1 LHGKQKDILLV
12 ERTILNFIQKLS
24 GISTLTKQYSTILD
38 KYKVGLL
45 DTRKTN
51 PGHRILEKYATS
63 CGGGYN
69 HRMNLSDRIL
79 IKDNH
84 LASHHIDSAN
94 KFSGFMKKIV
104 QKAEKDI
111 VEVEID
117 QIDYLIPAI
126 EAEVDAVLLDNFTPE
141 EVKQAV
147 EINKNRVVL
156 EASGGIDLES
166 LEYFARTKPHFIST
180 GAPIHRSRWIDIGL
194 DWQ

>member
-1 LHGKQKDILLV
+1 
-12 ERTILNFIQKLS
+12 
-24 GISTLTKQYSTILD
+24 
-38 KYKVGLL
+38 
-45 DTRKTN
+45 
-51 PGHRILEKYATS
+51 
-63 CGGGYN
+63 
-69 HRMNLSDRIL
+69 
-79 IKDNH
+79 
-84 LASHHIDSAN
+84 
-94 KFSGFMKKIV
+94 MKKIV
-104 QKAEKDI
+104 QKADKDI

-147 EINKNRVVL
+147 DINKNRVVL

-180 GAPIHRSRWIDIGL
+180 GAPIHKSRWIDIGL